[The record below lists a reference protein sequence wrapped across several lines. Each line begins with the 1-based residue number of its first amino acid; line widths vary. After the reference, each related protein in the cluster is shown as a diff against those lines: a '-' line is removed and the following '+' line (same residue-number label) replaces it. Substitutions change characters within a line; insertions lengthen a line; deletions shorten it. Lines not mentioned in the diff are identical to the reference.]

1 MRSTAGVDVDLIIL
15 ACAVAL
21 EALAAAAVLQDSP
34 RIRLRSLVR
43 TAN

>member
-21 EALAAAAVLQDSP
+21 FALFALAVL
-34 RIRLRSLVR
+34 
-43 TAN
+43 AGE